1 MNKRLHLMGLCPKP
15 RRSSRNESRF
25 RFLREAAKPLLIFI
39 LLLTACGSDR
49 IAIGPT
55 GMPTL
60 INPSAQADEIYD
72 YEPYEPYE
80 GPIES
85 ITISSPQ
92 IFETDDVLRLSMR
105 HPMTLNPLLNEDVTV
120 ARILRLIFEPL
131 IVLDEN
137 LRPTSHLANLE
148 FASDLSSVRLIIRSD
163 AYWSDGMP
171 VTADDLI
178 FSVTTLRNAPQNAI
192 YRYKVENIA
201 NINRIS
207 LRAVQIYFHQS
218 SMCAGNTLN
227 FPIIPQHHYRNQTN
241 PASPA
246 NMNPVGNAP
255 FMFES
260 HNQMHGLR
268 LIQNPHSFRQRSQI
282 EEIDVVFLPDAQ
294 TELYAF
300 DQGRIDALHL
310 PLTEWARH
318 HSVRHINHEIFPA
331 MYFEFIGFNFERE
344 KFNNIQVR
352 RGIAHAFDACQAVRD
367 VYLNQAV
374 RATSPIHPYSFGG
387 GNFSNIDYDPV
398 RAQAL
403 LRIVPVY
410 QPIIV
415 LVNDDN
421 PQRVSIAERFVSSL
435 NAVGLPA
442 TAEILPYADYF
453 ARIADGDFDMFI
465 GGVNLAF
472 QPDMEFFLEGG
483 LFVEDAALQVAF
495 STTQNV
501 VTESLYLQAM
511 SQFQQ
516 NFAETLPI
524 ISLAFRHSAV
534 LTNMRVQQ
542 NETPAPDNP
551 FGWINLWEIR

>member
-1 MNKRLHLMGLCPKP
+1 MKRL
-15 RRSSRNESRF
+15 
-25 RFLREAAKPLLIFI
+25 LLVIGI
-39 LLLTACGSDR
+39 LLLFSACGSDR

-60 INPSAQADEIYD
+60 INPSLQAEEIYD
-72 YEPYEPYE
+72 YEQYEPYE

-85 ITISSPQ
+85 IAINAPQ
-92 IFETDDVLRLSMR
+92 IFETCDVLRLSMR

-148 FASDLSSVRLIIRSD
+148 FASDLSSVRLTIRSD

-171 VTADDLI
+171 VTSDDLI
-178 FSVTTLRNAPQNAI
+178 FSVTALRNAPQNAI

-201 NINRIS
+201 SITRVNM
-207 LRAVQIYFHQS
+207 RAVQIYFHQS
-218 SMCAGNTLN
+218 SICAGNTLN

-241 PASPA
+241 PTSHA

-255 FMFES
+255 FMLES
-260 HNQMHGLR
+260 NSPMHGLR
-268 LIQNPHSFRQRSQI
+268 LIQNPHSFRPRSQVA
-282 EEIDVVFLPDAQ
+282 EIDVIFLPDAQ

-344 KFNNIQVR
+344 KFNNIQIR
-352 RGIAHAFDACQAVRD
+352 RGIAHSFDACQAVRD
-367 VYLNQAV
+367 VYLDQAV

-387 GNFSNIDYDPV
+387 GNYSNIEYNPT
-398 RAQAL
+398 RAGAL
-403 LRIVPVY
+403 LSTVQLPVT
-410 QPIIV
+410 V

-442 TAEILPYADYF
+442 VAEILPYEEYF
-453 ARIADGDFDMFI
+453 ARIADGDFDMFV

-472 QPDMEFFLEGG
+472 QPDVEIFFQGG
-483 LFVEDAALQVAF
+483 LFMEDADLKAAF
-495 STTQNV
+495 DATQNV
-501 VTESLYLQAM
+501 ITESLYLQAM

-534 LTNMRVQQ
+534 LTNTRVQQ
-542 NETPAPDNP
+542 NKTPAPDNP
-551 FGWINLWEIR
+551 FGWANLWEIR